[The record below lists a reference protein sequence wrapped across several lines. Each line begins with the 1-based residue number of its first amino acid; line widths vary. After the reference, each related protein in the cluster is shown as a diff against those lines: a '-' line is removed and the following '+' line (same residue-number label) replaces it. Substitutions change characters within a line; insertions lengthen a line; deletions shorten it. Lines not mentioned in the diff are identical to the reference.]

1 MNEEKPSKSER
12 VAEAYDFFLKK
23 KFVYL
28 ADKTEE
34 AWDAYTDA
42 YYKWIDVVCGAV
54 NAEHNERVLA
64 RENGGA
70 VKKVKNNG

>member
-1 MNEEKPSKSER
+1 MRKDGFMNEEKSDKAKR
-12 VAEAYDFFLKK
+12 MAEAYDFFLKK

-42 YYKWIDVVCGAV
+42 YYRWIDAVCD
-54 NAEHNERVLA
+54 NISAEHNQRVLA
-64 RENGGA
+64 REGRCG
-70 VKKVKNNG
+70 